1 MRTHY
6 ELSLGTS
13 RVSRFYGFLL
23 SLGNTLR
30 QMQLGKE
37 LFRMGYQ
44 RISYEVTM
52 YISYIQLHI
61 LITYLQS
68 SSTLRTVLP

>member
-1 MRTHY
+1 MRAHY
-6 ELSLGTS
+6 ELNLDTS

-23 SLGNTLR
+23 SPGDTLR
-30 QMQLGKE
+30 QMQLEKE

-44 RISYEVTM
+44 RISCEVTM

-61 LITYLQS
+61 LITYLKS
-68 SSTLRTVLP
+68 SSILRTVLP